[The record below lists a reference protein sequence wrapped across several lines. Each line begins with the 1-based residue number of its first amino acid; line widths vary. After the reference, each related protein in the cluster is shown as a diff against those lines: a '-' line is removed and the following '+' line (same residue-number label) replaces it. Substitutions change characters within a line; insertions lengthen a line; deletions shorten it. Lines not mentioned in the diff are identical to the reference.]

1 MKAQLLP
8 NKFSTILIEVE
19 TLGGFT
25 PNEGESETVFD
36 YCRYSIS
43 IVNDISK
50 GPIQKLLRWI
60 SFIVNAT

>member
-1 MKAQLLP
+1 MKAQLIP
-8 NKFSTILIEVE
+8 NKFSKILIEVE

-43 IVNDISK
+43 IAHEIPK
-50 GPIQKLLRWI
+50 GPIEKLLRWI
-60 SFIVNAT
+60 SFIVNAA